1 MLKIK
6 MIIMGF
12 AAAMIPSNASTQ
24 AFYAGQTTGGNI
36 IYNNFSDI
44 HLSAFSWSSQD
55 AVSIDL
61 NNDNS
66 NDIYFWTQWIY
77 YSHPGYESA
86 SAGANPLNGIE
97 ISTTIDNPNWI
108 RKHAEGDAIDRL
120 LNWSPDNGI
129 FYCASSSGSSGSF
142 GGPGF
147 MAYRICN
154 PDTIYGWI
162 KLDRGTM
169 MGPSELSIYE
179 LAYSVNTTGF
189 NQTESKTLID
199 LVRISGQ
206 TLFLNLPT
214 ELGQD
219 QYLINCYDCCGRIVL
234 QMKST
239 SGINRYDLSRLGSG
253 IYIVRISNAKGESR
267 AIKAIL

>member
-1 MLKIK
+1 MKIK
-6 MIIMGF
+6 MILLGF
-12 AAAMIPSNASTQ
+12 AAAIFPFNAYTQ
-24 AFYAGQTTGGNI
+24 VFFAGQTTGGNI

-66 NDIYFWTQWIY
+66 NDMYFWTQWIY
-77 YSHPGYESA
+77 YSHPGIESA

-97 ISTTIDNPNWI
+97 ISTMIDNPNWI

-147 MAYRICN
+147 MAYRICD

-219 QYLINCYDCCGRIVL
+219 QYLINCYDCCGRMVL
-234 QMKST
+234 QMNPTPGVS
-239 SGINRYDLSRLGSG
+239 SYDLSRLGSG
-253 IYIVRISNAKGESR
+253 IYIFRISNAKGESM